1 VRRRQL
7 HADHPVLEEVELE
20 DRFDLTTHA
29 RIRFWYFSIEH
40 VFVVFFFLYFFK
52 NKKNWGKR
60 CRIFIFLL
68 IAFQILHLFLPDISI
83 HCALI
88 EYAYI

>member
-40 VFVVFFFLYFFK
+40 VFVVFFFF
-52 NKKNWGKR
+52 
-60 CRIFIFLL
+60 C
-68 IAFQILHLFLPDISI
+68 LFLKIKKIGAKD
-83 HCALI
+83 AEFLFFF
-88 EYAYI
+88 